1 MEILSFTF
9 HQSLGSSGGE
19 DVDPIGAHGQL
30 TDLWS
35 AIDPKYLDY
44 TQEINKTVIAFKIF
58 PISSDLISDSNLKVH
73 QSIRLEYSKSLKIF
87 LNKTN

>member
-19 DVDPIGAHGQL
+19 DVDPIGAHSWSNGR
-30 TDLWS
+30 WS

-44 TQEINKTVIAFKIF
+44 TQEINKTVIAFKIV
-58 PISSDLISDSNLKVH
+58 PISSDLIAIRTKKFIKV
-73 QSIRLEYSKSLKIF
+73 LD
-87 LNKTN
+87 

>member
-1 MEILSFTF
+1 MLILSALMV
-9 HQSLGSSGGE
+9 SL
-19 DVDPIGAHGQL
+19 L

-58 PISSDLISDSNLKVH
+58 PISSDLIAI
-73 QSIRLEYSKSLKIF
+73 Q
-87 LNKTN
+87 T